1 MINDYIERRAKV
13 KSRNALETGV
23 GSLWKIKKKLRG
35 HMTASLCVIPGQI
48 SDSSDQKHIK

>member
-1 MINDYIERRAKV
+1 MINDHIERRAKV